1 MTEVQKI
8 NTIIRYAKE
17 HNLLPEEIFGPNL
30 NVINR
35 KIIKFD
41 EDYVTERDVETIY
54 IVVPE
59 DFEDDGFFSF
69 DPKFMFNEHRLNKI
83 VRENRNKILNILNI
97 DTDR

>member
-1 MTEVQKI
+1 MTEKQKT
-8 NTIIRYAKE
+8 NIIIKYAKDN
-17 HNLLPEEIFGPNL
+17 NLLPENIFGPNI

-35 KIIKFD
+35 KIIKYDDDFVI
-41 EDYVTERDVETIY
+41 EKEVETIY

-83 VRENRNKILNILNI
+83 VRENRDRIFCILNI